1 MFYNFKIPKEK
12 FGLKTDNVIGVE
24 SLKIIKWTKLKNQ
37 KFIHK

>member
-24 SLKIIKWTKLKNQ
+24 SLKIFKWTKLKNQ
-37 KFIHK
+37 KFTQR